1 MAHKDAIVSEER
13 HLFPNKVN
21 LLIRNKKHLEA
32 LMWVWLRACPRHYYS
47 RTVNCFPSSADN
59 WTEVYY
65 YQLEAG
71 QVVIS
76 GSARY
81 ALFIRDTRTSWTLIL
96 LPSLTFFSPLCNI
109 LPQKHG
115 RRWFVAF
122 FPGMWQVF
130 HGGQA
135 RQGSRSVK
143 KHLYP
148 PYSPL
153 NWWPGWWLALNRT
166 KWSLSAAKCNFAL
179 HTLQLHCNAHYTAFY
194 HMIWHSAL
202 NTW

>member
-1 MAHKDAIVSEER
+1 
-13 HLFPNKVN
+13 
-21 LLIRNKKHLEA
+21 
-32 LMWVWLRACPRHYYS
+32 MWVWLRACPRHYYS
-47 RTVNCFPSSADN
+47 RTVNCFPPSADN

-115 RRWFVAF
+115 RHWFVAF
-122 FPGMWQVF
+122 FRACDKFSMVVRPGR
-130 HGGQA
+130 GRDRLKA
-135 RQGSRSVK
+135 P
-143 KHLYP
+143 LP

-179 HTLQLHCNAHYTAFY
+179 HTLQLHRNAHYTAFY

>member
-1 MAHKDAIVSEER
+1 MTPTQEELAAVTSSSSSSAASTSSSSSSVSSSTLSSDPLVWPGTSWKYQVSRQLLAAHKDAIVSEER

-96 LPSLTFFSPLCNI
+96 LPSLTF
-109 LPQKHG
+109 
-115 RRWFVAF
+115 
-122 FPGMWQVF
+122 
-130 HGGQA
+130 
-135 RQGSRSVK
+135 
-143 KHLYP
+143 
-148 PYSPL
+148 
-153 NWWPGWWLALNRT
+153 
-166 KWSLSAAKCNFAL
+166 
-179 HTLQLHCNAHYTAFY
+179 LQ
-194 HMIWHSAL
+194 HSASK
-202 NTW
+202 TWTALVCGFFSGHVTSFPRWSGPAGVEIG